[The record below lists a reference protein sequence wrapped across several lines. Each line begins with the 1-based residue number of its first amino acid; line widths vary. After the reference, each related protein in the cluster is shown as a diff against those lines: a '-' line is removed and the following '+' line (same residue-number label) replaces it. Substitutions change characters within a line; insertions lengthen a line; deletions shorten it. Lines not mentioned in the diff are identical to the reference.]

1 MLNKTQASKMAKK
14 ILYLDMDGVLVDI
27 FKACADKYGKDS
39 VSKIGDLLDEDPQ
52 MFYEAEPMP
61 GAIEAYNKL
70 INVFDVYLLTSAP
83 WKSMGSAEAKQRWVM
98 KYLGASAD
106 KRMIVSHN
114 KNLMIGDYLID
125 DRTANG
131 AGEFKGEL
139 IQFGTEKYPN
149 WTTVL
154 NYLNVN

>member
-1 MLNKTQASKMAKK
+1 
-14 ILYLDMDGVLVDI
+14 MDGVLVDI
-27 FKACADKYGKDS
+27 FKVCETKYGKES
-39 VSKIGDLLDEDPQ
+39 VSNIGDLLDEDPQ
-52 MFYEAEPMP
+52 MFFEAEPIP

-70 INVFDVYLLTSAP
+70 IEVFDVYLLTSAP
-83 WKSMGSAEAKQRWVM
+83 WKSMGSTEAKQRWVM
-98 KYLGASAD
+98 KHLGVSAD

-139 IQFGTEKYPN
+139 IQFGTEKYPDWN
-149 WTTVL
+149 TVL
-154 NYLNVN
+154 DYLNVN

>member
-1 MLNKTQASKMAKK
+1 
-14 ILYLDMDGVLVDI
+14 MDGVLVDI
-27 FKACADKYGKDS
+27 FKACETKYGKES
-39 VSKIGDLLDEDPQ
+39 VSKIGDLLDEDPEL
-52 MFYEAEPMP
+52 FFEAEPMA

-70 INVFDVYLLTSAP
+70 IDVFDVYLLTSSP
-83 WKSMGSAEAKQRWVM
+83 WKSMGATEAKQRWVM

-106 KRMIVSHN
+106 KRIIVSHN

-139 IQFGTEKYPN
+139 IHFGTEKYPDWN
-149 WTTVL
+149 SVL
-154 NYLNVN
+154 NYLNIN